1 MQSNVIPLMR
11 RATRWLGSFV
21 LMGVCTLALAL
32 PSPKD
37 IEAAV
42 NAGRLTQAETMLRE
56 VLQDKPGSA
65 RAHYEL
71 GQVLARQAKYDEA
84 LAEVQRAKSI
94 DSSLKFAASPEKF
107 QQTLD
112 RIGAAASTAK
122 LPSATAAANLAATVA
137 PAPAPPPAAAP
148 ASAALNLNYVLLGIG
163 VLLLVAFLVRRNKAQ
178 ATPANMGY
186 APSAPAPAAPI
197 LAGSSGFG
205 AQFTPNAPAYPG
217 GPAAGHAPGYAP
229 RSGPGYGAP
238 MQGGGIGSGMGGAV
252 LGGVAGLAAGYALS
266 KAFEGDHQTG
276 ANQGAHAAAD
286 NGAGYVPFD
295 APAQPELGN
304 FDAGSGD
311 SWDAQGDGGSDDN
324 W

>member
-1 MQSNVIPLMR
+1 MQFTAIPLMR
-11 RATRWLGSFV
+11 RATRWLGAAA
-21 LMGVCTLALAL
+21 LMGACALALAL
-32 PSPKD
+32 PAPKD

-42 NAGRLTQAETMLRE
+42 NAGHLPQAETMLRE

-122 LPSATAAANLAATVA
+122 LPSATAAAHVAATTA
-137 PAPAPPPAAAP
+137 PAPAP
-148 ASAALNLNYVLLGIG
+148 ASPALNLNYVLLGIG
-163 VLLLVAFLVRRNKAQ
+163 VLVLVAFLVRRNKAQ
-178 ATPANMGY
+178 AAPANMGY
-186 APSAPAPAAPI
+186 APTAPAA
-197 LAGSSGFG
+197 GGGFG

-217 GPAAGHAPGYAP
+217 GPGAGY
-229 RSGPGYGAP
+229 GPGYGAP
-238 MQGGGIGSGMGGAV
+238 MQGGAGSGIGGAV
-252 LGGVAGLAAGYALS
+252 LGGVAGLAAGYALT

-276 ANQGAHAAAD
+276 ANHGAQPAAG

-304 FDAGSGD
+304 FDAGSGN
-311 SWDAQGDGGSDDN
+311 SWDAPDEGGSDDN